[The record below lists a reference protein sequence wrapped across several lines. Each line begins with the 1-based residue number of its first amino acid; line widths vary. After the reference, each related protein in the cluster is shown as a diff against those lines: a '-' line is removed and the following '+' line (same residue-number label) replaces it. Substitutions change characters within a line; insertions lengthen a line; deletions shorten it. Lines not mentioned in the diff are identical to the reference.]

1 MDILPSSV
9 VLDGPI
15 KVNQGGG
22 LGVWEPKNYGG
33 KFAGPST
40 LRLGIERSRNLMTV
54 RLAKDMGMP
63 LVAQYAERFGVY
75 DKMLPVLSMSLGS
88 GETTVMRMAAAYS
101 VLANGGKAI
110 KPSLIDR
117 IQDRYG
123 KTIFKHEQR
132 VCNDCNA
139 QSWSGQQEPVLEDD
153 REQVLDPMTAYQMTS
168 MMEGVVTRGTAPVV
182 RELGVPVAGK
192 TGTTNEEKDAWFMGY
207 TPDLVTGVYIGY
219 DTPKPMGKGN
229 TGGGIAAPI
238 FTSFMKDALEGKAK
252 VDFRVPRGIKLI
264 PINRKTGL
272 LAQAGGD
279 GVIMEAF
286 KPGTAPPDRFSVIG
300 FEGGAISDAIRQGV
314 SPSAERAVIGG
325 TGGLY

>member
-1 MDILPSSV
+1 
-9 VLDGPI
+9 
-15 KVNQGGG
+15 
-22 LGVWEPKNYGG
+22 
-33 KFAGPST
+33 
-40 LRLGIERSRNLMTV
+40 
-54 RLAKDMGMP
+54 
-63 LVAQYAERFGVY
+63 
-75 DKMLPVLSMSLGS
+75 
-88 GETTVMRMAAAYS
+88 
-101 VLANGGKAI
+101 
-110 KPSLIDR
+110 
-117 IQDRYG
+117 
-123 KTIFKHEQR
+123 
-132 VCNDCNA
+132 
-139 QSWSGQQEPVLEDD
+139 
-153 REQVLDPMTAYQMTS
+153 MTAYQMTS

-272 LAQAGGD
+272 LAKAGGD

-286 KPGTAPPDRFSVIG
+286 KPGTEPPDRFSVIG